1 MRRISLVAAG
11 LLWVLPLAVV
21 WPPAAAQPRPA
32 AHTTG
37 FPLFQT
43 SDQCMACHNDLVTPS
58 GDDVSFGVD
67 WRASMMA
74 NSARDPYWQAA
85 VRREVLDH
93 PQAAAAIEHECAAC
107 HMPMARFEAKA
118 AGRMGAVFAHLPAGQ
133 GAGRT
138 DRLAA
143 DGVSCALCHQVAGD
157 NFGERSSFPGGFFVD
172 VTRPPGERRIFGPF
186 EIDRGRTTIM
196 RSATGFQPEMATHLQ
211 QSEMCAT
218 CHTLHTHAL
227 GPDGEVTG
235 ELPEQVP
242 YQEWLHS
249 AHRGEQSCQSCHM
262 PVVTEPVPIASVLG
276 EPRAGVKRH
285 VFTGGNFFVLG
296 MLARYRDELGVEAL
310 PHELEASASRTLEF
324 LQSKT
329 ATLSVARAE
338 VSEGRLRIDVAVE
351 NLAGHKLPT
360 AYPSRRAWLH
370 VAVRDGQGRVIFE
383 SGALAPDGSIGGND
397 NDLDPTRYEPHH
409 QEIDR
414 AGQVQIYEAIM
425 ADHAGAVTTGLLS
438 GVRFVKDN
446 RLLPRGFDKAT
457 AGPDIAVR
465 GGAAADPDFEAGR
478 DRVRYV
484 VDVAETAGPFR
495 IDAQLWFQPVAFRWA
510 ENLRAYDAAE
520 TRRFVSYY
528 DAMAAESA
536 IVLARS
542 ALTAR

>member
-1 MRRISLVAAG
+1 
-11 LLWVLPLAVV
+11 
-21 WPPAAAQPRPA
+21 
-32 AHTTG
+32 
-37 FPLFQT
+37 
-43 SDQCMACHNDLVTPS
+43 
-58 GDDVSFGVD
+58 
-67 WRASMMA
+67 
-74 NSARDPYWQAA
+74 
-85 VRREVLDH
+85 
-93 PQAAAAIEHECAAC
+93 
-107 HMPMARFEAKA
+107 
-118 AGRMGAVFAHLPAGQ
+118 
-133 GAGRT
+133 
-138 DRLAA
+138 
-143 DGVSCALCHQVAGD
+143 
-157 NFGERSSFPGGFFVD
+157 
-172 VTRPPGERRIFGPF
+172 
-186 EIDRGRTTIM
+186 
-196 RSATGFQPEMATHLQ
+196 
-211 QSEMCAT
+211 
-218 CHTLHTHAL
+218 
-227 GPDGEVTG
+227 
-235 ELPEQVP
+235 
-242 YQEWLHS
+242 
-249 AHRGEQSCQSCHM
+249 
-262 PVVTEPVPIASVLG
+262 
-276 EPRAGVKRH
+276 
-285 VFTGGNFFVLG
+285 
-296 MLARYRDELGVEAL
+296 
-310 PHELEASASRTLEF
+310 
-324 LQSKT
+324 
-329 ATLSVARAE
+329 
-338 VSEGRLRIDVAVE
+338 
-351 NLAGHKLPT
+351 
-360 AYPSRRAWLH
+360 
-370 VAVRDGQGRVIFE
+370 VIFE